1 MRLKDGLD
9 ARHGGPR
16 KGGSAWRWFPWALAG
31 GMAVV
36 FAVNG
41 AMVAFAIGTFPGK
54 AGSDGFDLSN
64 HYDRVLETAE
74 RQAALGWKLDATLDA
89 AGRPVVTL
97 TDRAG
102 VPLADARVEIVAQ
115 RPLGEA
121 DRARLTL
128 RAAGAGRYVA
138 EGALPEPGRWDLT
151 LSATAEGHTVAAT
164 RRVVVR

>member
-102 VPLADARVEIVAQ
+102 TPLSHAGVEAVAE
-115 RPLGEA
+115 RPLGEPE
-121 DRARLTL
+121 RARLAL
-128 RAAGAGRYVA
+128 HAAGTGRYVA
-138 EGALPEPGRWDLT
+138 QTPLPGPGQWDLT
-151 LSATAEGHTVAAT
+151 LSATAVGHTVAAT